1 MLKMALVCGLAIS
14 SDCVSLILYAGIYY
28 SFRSLIL
35 IFLILPPEK
44 YMINKFKLFFDKY
57 LISDEKDTDSDERR
71 LHLAA
76 TVLLVEMV
84 RVDQQA
90 KPEEQTAL
98 VEGVSSTFGLS
109 EQETSE
115 LIQLAE
121 QEANDATSYHTFT
134 SLINQGFSKQQKIS
148 VVELLWEIAYA
159 DFELE
164 MYEEHLVRKLADLL
178 YVSHSDFIAAKL
190 RVQARMGIA

>member
-1 MLKMALVCGLAIS
+1 
-14 SDCVSLILYAGIYY
+14 
-28 SFRSLIL
+28 
-35 IFLILPPEK
+35 
-44 YMINKFKLFFDKY
+44 MIDKFKMFFDKY
-57 LISDEKDTDSDERR
+57 LISSEKDTGSDGRR

-76 TVLLVEMV
+76 TALLVEMM
-84 RVDQQA
+84 RVDQQI
-90 KPEEQTAL
+90 KPEEQATL
-98 VEGVSSTFGLS
+98 VAGVRSTFGLS
-109 EQETSE
+109 EHETSE

-121 QEANDATSYHTFT
+121 QEADDATSYHTFT
-134 SLINQGFSKQQKIS
+134 SLINKGFSKQQKIS

-164 MYEEHLVRKLADLL
+164 MYEEHLVRKLSDLL